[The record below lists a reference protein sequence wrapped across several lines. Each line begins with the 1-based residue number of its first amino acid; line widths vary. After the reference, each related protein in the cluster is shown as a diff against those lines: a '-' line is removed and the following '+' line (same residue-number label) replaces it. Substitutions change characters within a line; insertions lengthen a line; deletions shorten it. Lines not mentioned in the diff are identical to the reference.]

1 MVWLKQ
7 IRRKQTNSRFPQ
19 IFIISIGFLL
29 ILVGKADVTAVRYMQ
44 GGVVEAVAPLY
55 SLLTVPVNSMETL
68 FEGVQTV
75 ASLRT
80 EAKRLELENER
91 LRKWKSVAETLEVE
105 NRQLRTVLGAVIP
118 QEWNAVTARVIVV
131 PGGNFTHSM
140 IVEHGADDIISRGS
154 AVVTAEG
161 LVGYVISSG
170 KYFSRI
176 LLLSDVNAR
185 IPVILSDSSWPGLAV
200 GKNGLTL
207 ELDFLP
213 AESQPSPNETIVT
226 SGHGGLLPAGI
237 PVGRVTSIT
246 KEQVLVTP
254 IVELRKLSF
263 VTILSR
269 KLVPEFLPEPEL
281 SDTLYSPLT
290 EQKKE
295 RLFEGLNIRK
305 ILQ

>member
-7 IRRKQTNSRFPQ
+7 IKRKQSNSRFPQ
-19 IFIISIGFLL
+19 ILIISFGFLL
-29 ILVGKADVTAVRYMQ
+29 ILVGKADLTAVRYMQ
-44 GGVVEAVAPLY
+44 GGVVETIAPFY
-55 SLLTVPVNSMETL
+55 SIVTVPVNSIESL
-68 FEGVQTV
+68 FEGLQTV

-80 EAKRLELENER
+80 KANRLELENAR
-91 LRKWKSVAETLEVE
+91 LKKLQRIAESLEVE

-118 QEWNAVTARVIVV
+118 QEWDAITARVIVV

-140 IVEHGADDIISRGS
+140 IVEHGANNVIARGS

-161 LVGYVISSG
+161 LVGYIISSG

-176 LLLSDVNAR
+176 LLLSDVNSR

-200 GKNGLTL
+200 GKNGITL

-213 AESQPSPNETIVT
+213 AESEPSLNETVVT

-237 PVGRVTSIT
+237 PVGRVSSIT
-246 KEQVLVTP
+246 KKQVLMTP
-254 IVELRKLSF
+254 SVELRKLSF

-269 KLVPEFLPEPEL
+269 KTVPEFFVDPEQ
-281 SDTLYSPLT
+281 SDVFYSPLID
-290 EQKKE
+290 QKKE
-295 RLFEGLNIRK
+295 RLFEGLNVK
-305 ILQ
+305 EILQ